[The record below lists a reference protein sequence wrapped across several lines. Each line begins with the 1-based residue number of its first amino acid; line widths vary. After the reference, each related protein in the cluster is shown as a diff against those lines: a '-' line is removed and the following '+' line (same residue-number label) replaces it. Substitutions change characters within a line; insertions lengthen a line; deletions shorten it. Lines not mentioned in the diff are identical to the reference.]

1 MKMFLVF
8 VTDEK
13 FISFVTDEEFAAEV
27 PSGLEE
33 DEDEPFFQ
41 VKEQTWHQHHARA
54 AS

>member
-1 MKMFLVF
+1 MSQTKNLLVF
-8 VTDEK
+8 VTD
-13 FISFVTDEEFAAEV
+13 DELAAEV

-33 DEDEPFFQ
+33 DEDEAFFQ